1 MATNFGSR
9 VFTTA
14 VQELQKRY
22 GSRTHYQRLR
32 GQNGSSDQLTA
43 DETGF
48 ISERD
53 TFYMATVGESGWPY
67 VQHRGGPKGF
77 LKVLDA
83 NTLAF
88 ADYRGNKQ
96 YISTGNLMTDAR
108 VSLILVDYP
117 RRARLK
123 LLGKVSIFEGDQ
135 AAPWLPRVQ
144 DSGYAAVIERV
155 YVIRV
160 EAFDWN
166 CQQHITE
173 RFTVEELR
181 SLLEPVEHR
190 LHVLEEE
197 NARLREQLAATAAG
211 V

>member
-14 VQELQKRY
+14 VKELQKRY
-22 GSRTHYQRLR
+22 GSRTHYERLR
-32 GQNGSSDQLTA
+32 GQTGSADQLTA
-43 DETGF
+43 DEIEF

-77 LKVLDA
+77 LKVIDA

-96 YISTGNLMTDAR
+96 YISTGNLMTDRR
-108 VSLILVDYP
+108 VSLILLDYP

-123 LLGKVSIFEGDQ
+123 ILGTASIFEGDQ
-135 AAPWLPRVQ
+135 AAPWLGRVQ

-155 YVIRV
+155 YVISV

-181 SLLEPVEHR
+181 TVLEPVERR
-190 LHVLEEE
+190 LHALEEE
-197 NARLREQLAATAAG
+197 NAKLRKQLSARTG
-211 V
+211 